1 MQKRN
6 DRKNTENM
14 DMPFLEKFMVS
25 PDDYEIFKF
34 GGTSLRDDERGLRTM
49 LKYFPDFFT
58 EEQIKPKFPV
68 ELYLGMAEDVRN
80 LINIGLL
87 TNFPLYKFIFT
98 RYNYI

>member
-58 EEQIKPKFPV
+58 EEQIKEIMK
-68 ELYLGMAEDVRN
+68 
-80 LINIGLL
+80 
-87 TNFPLYKFIFT
+87 
-98 RYNYI
+98 RYNLKTI

>member
-1 MQKRN
+1 MLGICSVCGNQEWDKEVE
-6 DRKNTENM
+6 ENVIKC
-14 DMPFLEKFMVS
+14 PKCGNEWKFEKLPIYFLTGCSGIGKTTTAHE
-25 PDDYEIFKF
+25 
-34 GGTSLRDDERGLRTM
+34 L
-49 LKYFPDFFT
+49 
-58 EEQIKPKFPV
+58 QPKFPV